1 MTKEEKLEQYAKLL
15 QALWR
20 AQVEL
25 NNVEHLAD
33 DLGYTEIAKDTIV
46 QQERYYSFE
55 TEVNRDY
62 EKLENN

>member
-15 QALWR
+15 QSLWQ

-33 DLGYTEIAKDTIV
+33 DLGYTGIAKDAIA

-62 EKLENN
+62 EELEK